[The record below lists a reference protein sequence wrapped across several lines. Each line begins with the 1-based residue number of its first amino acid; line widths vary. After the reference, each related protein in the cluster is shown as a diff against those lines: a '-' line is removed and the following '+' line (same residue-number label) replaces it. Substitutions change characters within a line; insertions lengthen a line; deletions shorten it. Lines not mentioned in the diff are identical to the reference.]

1 MTSNNHLKFIA
12 IFGLATQMLLPA
24 AGSAEAQT
32 VFTQRQIVQQ
42 LRIPRG
48 AVGQPVHNVRRR
60 APQGHGG
67 QVQFRRVP
75 QPQGGQVVR
84 RRAPQPQGGNVVFS
98 RPPQPGGGNHAIT
111 RVPQPH
117 GGDVAFR
124 RVPQPQGGDVA
135 FRRVPQPQDGPV
147 REFRAPP
154 PRSGGAVA
162 KSRAPSP
169 KKPKRVA
176 SASGSSSSTVRGLD
190 VRPVEQA
197 SSKQAANYD
206 SSGRIDLEILFD
218 YDSDR
223 IDPASVRQLIELGE
237 ALNDPEL
244 GSGKFMIA
252 GHTDAAGSNS
262 YNNDL
267 SFRRAQAVSRFLIE
281 FAGVKPQRL
290 HQEGFGE
297 DYLKYPDAPESGQN
311 RRVEIINL
319 GESS

>member
-1 MTSNNHLKFIA
+1 MTSKNYLKFIA

-24 AGSAEAQT
+24 AGSAEAQG
-32 VFTQRQIVQQ
+32 VFTQRQIVKQ
-42 LRIPRG
+42 LRLPRG
-48 AVGQPVHNVRRR
+48 AVSQHSMQVRRR
-60 APQGHGG
+60 APQGQGG
-67 QVQFRRVP
+67 QVQLRSRVP
-75 QPQGGQVVR
+75 QPQGGQVAR

-111 RVPQPH
+111 RVPQP
-117 GGDVAFR
+117 
-124 RVPQPQGGDVA
+124 QGGDVA
-135 FRRVPQPQDGPV
+135 FRRVPQPQDGSV
-147 REFRAPP
+147 QQFRAPP
-154 PRSGGAVA
+154 PRSGGGAVA

-176 SASGSSSSTVRGLD
+176 SASGGSSSTVRGLD
-190 VRPVEQA
+190 VRPVEKAFTQNV
-197 SSKQAANYD
+197 ANYD
-206 SSGRIDLEILFD
+206 DSGRIDLEILFD

-223 IDPASVRQLIELGE
+223 ISPASVRQLIELGD

-244 GSGKFMIA
+244 GSGQFMIA
-252 GHTDAAGSNS
+252 GHTDSAGSNS

-281 FAGVKPQRL
+281 FAGVKPKRL
-290 HQEGFGE
+290 IQEGYGE

-319 GESS
+319 GQSS